1 MEAKAIRDATSNVAK
16 GGNVKL
22 LVTGA
27 GGREH
32 SIVWKLAQNSK
43 VEKIYVCPGNA
54 GCETVSIAE
63 NVNLKTI
70 DEILVFAKE
79 NKIDLTI
86 LGSEELAV
94 AGIVDRFAQEGLK
107 VFGPHQA
114 AAMLEGSKAIAK
126 EFMKKYNVKTAA
138 YETFNEIIICSV
150 FAILFLHYASRW
162 RFERR

>member
-1 MEAKAIRDATSNVAK
+1 M
-16 GGNVKL
+16 KL

-86 LGSEELAV
+86 LGSEDLSN
-94 AGIVDRFAQEGLK
+94 R
-107 VFGPHQA
+107 
-114 AAMLEGSKAIAK
+114 
-126 EFMKKYNVKTAA
+126 
-138 YETFNEIIICSV
+138 ICS
-150 FAILFLHYASRW
+150 LGCG
-162 RFERR
+162 